1 MPSRTIFLDRFFVA
15 LTSGNRAAAPK
26 GRTFNDHMNSWTAG
40 NPLIGLI
47 LGLITWPLVG
57 PLDRAVP
64 PLDMDDGPEDPY
76 AEVQRRRKKLRR
88 RNFDERQEPLHL

>member
-1 MPSRTIFLDRFFVA
+1 MRTRSRRDR
-15 LTSGNRAAAPK
+15 SAPR
-26 GRTFNDHMNSWTAG
+26 GRSFNDHMNSWTAG

-64 PLDMDDGPEDPY
+64 SLDSDGGDDDPY
-76 AEVQRRRKKLRR
+76 AEVQRRRKQLRR
-88 RNFDERQEPLHL
+88 RNFDEREGPLHL